1 MRLSE
6 HTKEPTPYR
15 SPEGGSEA
23 GHGEPSPTEA
33 VERVLEAAQRL
44 VTERMELAKLDVAEA
59 LTERVRRGVLILIPS
74 LFAFG
79 GWWMGM
85 AAVAAFLNNYVTP
98 AVALSIVGGVHVVL
112 GGGIALW
119 AWKRGTRP

>member
-15 SPEGGSEA
+15 PPERSDA
-23 GHGEPSPTEA
+23 GHAEPSATEA

-44 VTERMELAKLDVAEA
+44 VTERIELAKLDVAEA

-79 GWWMGM
+79 GWWLVMT
-85 AAVAAFLNNYVTP
+85 AVAAFLNNYFTP
-98 AVALSIVGGVHVVL
+98 AVSLSIVGGAHLVL

-119 AWKRGTRP
+119 AWTRGARP